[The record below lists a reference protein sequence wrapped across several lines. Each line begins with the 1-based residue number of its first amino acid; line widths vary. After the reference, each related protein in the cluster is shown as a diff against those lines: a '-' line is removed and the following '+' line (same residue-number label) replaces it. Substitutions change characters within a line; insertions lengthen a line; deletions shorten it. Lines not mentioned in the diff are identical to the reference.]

1 MENYGQLQAA
11 KLGNAQPAPQMG
23 VVNSLQELNNSA
35 RTILSRLRIIAE
47 RIDGPRPEPVSEN
60 GVKETPSILRAP
72 SAVLLATFSRCS
84 TASKA
89 RSEIRRPSVVVRGP
103 QW

>member
-11 KLGNAQPAPQMG
+11 KSSNALSAPQMG

-47 RIDGPRPEPVSEN
+47 RIDGPRPEPVSET
-60 GVKETPSILRAP
+60 GVKEAP
-72 SAVLLATFSRCS
+72 SAHHLT
-84 TASKA
+84 
-89 RSEIRRPSVVVRGP
+89 RSLGSSFGDIFAMLDRIEGTL
-103 QW
+103 

>member
-23 VVNSLQELNNSA
+23 VVNSLQELNNNA
-35 RTILSRLRIIAE
+35 RAVLNRLRIIAE

-60 GVKETPSILRAP
+60 GVKETPSAHHLM
-72 SAVLLATFSRCS
+72 
-84 TASKA
+84 
-89 RSEIRRPSVVVRGP
+89 RSLGSSFGDIFAMLDRIEGTL
-103 QW
+103 